1 MGKCPGCGKNVGPI
15 SIISSWDNWG
25 KFICPG
31 CGSKIQF
38 KGWLL
43 TVAILTALFIG
54 AERILHWML
63 ISQLPL
69 WLSFTIGSVLAMLI
83 MFLVPMLWTCIK
95 TNQT

>member
-1 MGKCPGCGKNVGPI
+1 MGKCPECGNSIGPI

-31 CGSKIQF
+31 CGSRIQF

-43 TVAILTALFIG
+43 AVAMLTGLFIV

-63 ISQLPL
+63 VSRLPL
-69 WLSFTIGSVLAMLI
+69 WLSFGIGSVLAMMI
-83 MFLVPMLWTCIK
+83 MFLIPMIWSFKKNNPI
-95 TNQT
+95 